1 MGETPQTAFDPTS
14 SVRKR
19 AAAVIQSYSITL
31 YAAGLGVRIKTTER
45 KCPLTADVDD
55 VATPD
60 ADTTAASPIVG
71 ILDNDI
77 TVMA

>member
-1 MGETPQTAFDPTS
+1 M
-14 SVRKR
+14 
-19 AAAVIQSYSITL
+19 L